1 MLTRVGVGF
10 GYIMRGI
17 YTPVTKIRR
26 QIFKKV
32 AELAYN
38 YDGDY
43 SRVDELPY
51 EIIKGEVAS
60 YRESVFKE
68 RAIVAERI
76 RLACGLSVRKADE
89 HAPLSRDFEK
99 AISTSR
105 VFETPLV
112 NVIPFACNACDET
125 SYYVTDNCRNCLA
138 HPCTSVCP
146 TKAVSIVDGRS
157 HIDKEKCVRCGR
169 CAEFCPY
176 DAIVKY
182 DRPCAAACGVN
193 AIESDSLGRAHIN
206 QEKCVSCG
214 QCLVNCPFSAIA
226 DKSQIFQLILALKED
241 TDVIAEIAPAFVG
254 QFGPLA
260 TPNKVKAALLSLG
273 FKDVYEVALGA
284 DEGAIEEA
292 HHYVDKVSTGEM
304 PFLATSCCPSWSV
317 MAKTLFPE
325 IAHCVS
331 DSLTP
336 MVATARIIKKE
347 HPNAKVC
354 FIGPCASKKLEA
366 FRKTV
371 KSDVNYVI
379 TFEELMG
386 MFAAKDIDFSAE
398 CEETVADAAA
408 TGRGYAVAGG
418 VADAIVSCIKLTNP
432 DIDVHVDRAE
442 GLANCKKMLTLAK
455 AGKRNGY
462 LLEGMACEGGCIGGA
477 GTLQPLKKAAVQ
489 VKKFAEESPYPN
501 ALDKKE

>member
-1 MLTRVGVGF
+1 
-10 GYIMRGI
+10 MRGI
-17 YTPVTKIRR
+17 FTPVTKIRR
-26 QIFKKV
+26 QVFKKV

-43 SRVDELPY
+43 SKVDELPY

-76 RLACGLSVRKADE
+76 RLACGLSVRSADE
-89 HAPLSRDFEK
+89 HAPLSRDFKK
-99 AISTSR
+99 AISTDR

-125 SYYVTDNCRNCLA
+125 AYVVTDNCRNCLA

-146 TKAVSIVDGRS
+146 VKAVSIYDGKS
-157 HIDKEKCVRCGR
+157 HIDKEKCVKCGR
-169 CAEFCPY
+169 CAEYCPY

-193 AIESDSLGRAHIN
+193 AIESDHLGRAVIN
-206 QEKCVSCG
+206 QDKCVSCG
-214 QCLVNCPFSAIA
+214 QCLVNCPFAAIA
-226 DKSQIFQLILALKED
+226 DKSQIFQLILALRNGEE
-241 TDVIAEIAPAFVG
+241 VIAEIAPAFVG

-260 TPNKVKAALLSLG
+260 TPDKVKAALLELG
-273 FKDVYEVALGA
+273 FKAVYEVAMGA
-284 DEGAIEEA
+284 DAGAIEEA
-292 HHYVDKVSTGEM
+292 EHFIHKVPGEL

-325 IAHCVS
+325 LSQCVS

-336 MVATARIIKKE
+336 MVAAARMIKKD
-347 HPNAKVC
+347 HTNAKIT

-371 KSDVNYVI
+371 VSDVNYVI

-386 MFAAKDIDFSAE
+386 MFAARDIDF
-398 CEETVADAAA
+398 TADGSTFADDATA

-418 VADAIVSCIKLTNP
+418 VADAIVSCIKKKNP
-432 DIDVHVDRAE
+432 DMEVKVDRAE

-455 AGKRNGY
+455 AGKRDGY
-462 LLEGMACEGGCIGGA
+462 LLEGMACEGGCVGGS
-477 GTLQPLKKAAVQ
+477 GTLQPLKKAAAQ
-489 VKKFAEESPYPN
+489 VKKFADAADIQN
-501 ALDKKE
+501 ALDK

>member
-1 MLTRVGVGF
+1 
-10 GYIMRGI
+10 MRGI

-26 QIFKKV
+26 QVFQKV
-32 AELAYN
+32 AELAYQ

-43 SRVDELPY
+43 SKVDELPY

-76 RLACGLSVRKADE
+76 RLACGLSVRRSDE
-89 HAPLSRDFEK
+89 HAPLSKDFGK
-99 AISTSR
+99 AISTGR

-125 SYYVTDNCRNCLA
+125 SYTVTDNCRNCLA

-146 TKAVSIVDGRS
+146 VKAVSIIDGRS
-157 HIDKEKCVRCGR
+157 HIDREKCVRCGR

-193 AIESDSLGRAHIN
+193 AIESDELGRAVIN

-214 QCLVNCPFSAIA
+214 QCLVNCPFAAIA
-226 DKSQIFQLILALKED
+226 DKSQIFQLILALKEG
-241 TDVIAEIAPAFVG
+241 TDVIATIAPAFVG

-260 TPNKVKAALLSLG
+260 TPDKVKAALIELG
-273 FKDVYEVALGA
+273 FKAVYEVAIGADLGA
-284 DEGAIEEA
+284 VEEA
-292 HHYVDKVSTGEM
+292 HHYVEKVHSGEM

-336 MVATARIIKKE
+336 MVATARVVKKE
-347 HPNAKVC
+347 HPKAKVV

-371 KSDVNYVI
+371 RSDVDYVI

-386 MFAAKDIDFSAE
+386 IFAAKNIDFNAE
-398 CEETVADAAA
+398 EGISMNDAAT
-408 TGRGYAVAGG
+408 TGRGYGVAGG
-418 VADAIVSCIKLTNP
+418 VADAIVDCIKKEHPEMEVL
-432 DIDVHVDRAE
+432 VDRAE

-477 GTLQPLKKAAVQ
+477 GTLQPLKKAAAQ
-489 VKKFAEESPYPN
+489 VKRFAEEAEYSN
-501 ALDKKE
+501 ILDKLDAEK